1 MKKITKIKNAIKR
14 KVNESRLRSKVSS
27 ILDDAFTGDLLFA
40 QGFRVY
46 LKNYNDL
53 DDDFR
58 LVLDVNLEQ
67 GSRTSLGDEF
77 DPLQAETGGANHMHT
92 HDPKGGGENR
102 AYLIQNLSAA
112 DYAEINGFELEEHAI
127 SFYNSAF
134 GYKTATVANQRAFVA
149 NVKYKDADGETK
161 VLGDRIQY

>member
-1 MKKITKIKNAIKR
+1 MIVIAA
-14 KVNESRLRSKVSS
+14 S

-58 LVLDVNLEQ
+58 LVLDVNFEQ

-77 DPLQAETGGANHMHT
+77 DPLQVGGT
-92 HDPKGGGENR
+92 Y
-102 AYLIQNLSAA
+102 AY
-112 DYAEINGFELEEHAI
+112 
-127 SFYNSAF
+127 
-134 GYKTATVANQRAFVA
+134 TRP
-149 NVKYKDADGETK
+149 
-161 VLGDRIQY
+161 

>member
-1 MKKITKIKNAIKR
+1 M
-14 KVNESRLRSKVSS
+14 
-27 ILDDAFTGDLLFA
+27 
-40 QGFRVY
+40 Y

-77 DPLQAETGGANHMHT
+77 DPLQIESGHMHT
-92 HDPKGGGENR
+92 HDPKGGGENS

-112 DYAEINGFELEEHAI
+112 SYSEVNGFELEEHPTI
-127 SFYNSAF
+127 
-134 GYKTATVANQRAFVA
+134 GVI
-149 NVKYKDADGETK
+149 ETIPI
-161 VLGDRIQY
+161 LITQY